1 MSVPRLVPD
10 EPFPPYT
17 FVPGGQKPHPFSDP
31 AGHSFGKS
39 EPAPAPLD
47 AERWRE
53 SRTFLYGLDL
63 FNAGFFWESHVQF
76 EALWKAV
83 GRKGP
88 VADFLKGL
96 IKLAAAGV
104 KQREGKPIGVRTHA
118 RRAAEL
124 FRGVGQE
131 VFLGFRVA
139 ELISLAE
146 DSEQH
151 GWPAAALVLLP
162 S

>member
-17 FVPGGQKPHPFSDP
+17 FVPGGRDPHPFSDP
-31 AGHSFGKS
+31 AGHSFGKP

-47 AERWRE
+47 PERWRE
-53 SRTFLYGLDL
+53 SRTYLYGLDL

-76 EALWKAV
+76 EALWKAA

-96 IKLAAAGV
+96 IKLASAGV
-104 KQREGKPIGVRTHA
+104 KYCEGKSIGVRTHA
-118 RRAAEL
+118 GRAAEL

-131 VFLGFRVA
+131 EFLGFRVA
-139 ELISLAE
+139 ELVALAE
-146 DSEQH
+146 GIHER
-151 GWPAAALVLLP
+151 GWPAATPVLLP
-162 S
+162 A